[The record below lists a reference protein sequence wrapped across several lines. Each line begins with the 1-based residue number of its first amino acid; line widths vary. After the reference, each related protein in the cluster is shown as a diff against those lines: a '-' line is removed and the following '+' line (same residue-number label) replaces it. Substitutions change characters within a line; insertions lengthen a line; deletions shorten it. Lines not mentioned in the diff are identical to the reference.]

1 MEDYTSNS
9 DKTRLANHESS
20 DNRVK
25 ARSVVETP
33 AVTKEPGAIN
43 KFSKIFIEEDLRTV
57 TSYVLKDM
65 LVPTIKK
72 MVYEGVGIML
82 GINRDDYSVR
92 RTENNKPSYRSY
104 YDNRRERR
112 GAVTEYPREDSR
124 IVHDYMAT
132 KFYSR
137 GDAEAVL
144 AELEAIIEANGCT
157 TINDFYIAA
166 NMKAR
171 DYTYDNYGWGD
182 LQAARILK
190 EFDYR
195 DDRTYYY
202 LKLPR
207 AHAVSAE

>member
-1 MEDYTSNS
+1 MADYSSNS
-9 DKTRLANHESS
+9 NKTRLEQRESEE
-20 DNRVK
+20 NRVK
-25 ARSVVETP
+25 ARSVVQTP
-33 AVTKEPGAIN
+33 ATAKEPGAIN

-72 MVYEGVGIML
+72 MLYEGVGIML
-82 GINRDDYSVR
+82 GINHDPYSPR
-92 RTENNKPSYRSY
+92 RENNEPSYRSY
-104 YDNRRERR
+104 YNNQRNRR
-112 GAVTEYPREDSR
+112 GAVTEYPRDDSR
-124 IVHDYMAT
+124 IVHDYLNT

-137 GDAEAVL
+137 SDAEAVL
-144 AELEAIIEANGCT
+144 AELEAIIEANGYT

-166 NMKAR
+166 NMKPR
-171 DYTYDNYGWGD
+171 DYTYDNHGWGD
-182 LQAARILK
+182 LQAARIIK

-207 AHAVSAE
+207 AHEVGAE